1 MPRAGCFAPAKPGEP
16 VNRDSMLSRLA
27 GEPFDVIVIGGG
39 ATGLGIALD
48 ATTRGYRTLLLEAHD
63 FAKGTSS
70 RSTKLVHG
78 GLRYLERLDFG
89 LVGEALRE
97 RGLLYENA
105 PHLVH
110 NQGFVVPRFRWWE
123 GPFYGAGLKLY
134 DALAGRQNLAPSR
147 SLSREATL
155 EAIPNVEREDLL
167 GGTLYHDAQF
177 DDARMAIAL
186 ALSAAQHRAVLINRA
201 EVVELL
207 RSETTRGAICGV
219 AVLDRESG
227 RRHRVLARAV
237 INATGVFSNA
247 VRRLDRPGAEALTSP
262 SQGIHLVL
270 DASFQPS
277 PNAIMVP
284 HTDDGRVL
292 FVIPW
297 LGRVLVG
304 TTDTPVQD
312 ACLEPRALPEEID
325 FVLRNANRYLTR
337 DPRREDVL
345 SVFAGLRP
353 LVRDDDAASKRISR
367 EHLVDVSASGLI
379 SIVGGKWTTYRKM
392 AEDTLDQAVEVAG
405 LPPRRCN
412 TETLRLQGWKARA
425 SLPEDEIDR
434 SYGSELAGVEA
445 LGEEEPEWRKPLHP
459 RLPYRGVH
467 VVWALRHEMAR
478 GVEDI
483 LARRTRSL
491 LLDARAAVEAAPA
504 VAEIAARELGRDPEW
519 AAAQVRDFETLARG
533 YRLDLDPMR
542 GAAGDDPAPQTSS
555 SSMSSP
561 TR

>member
-1 MPRAGCFAPAKPGEP
+1 MAHTGQFTPAEPGEP
-16 VNRDSMLSRLA
+16 VNRDTMLSRLA

-78 GLRYLERLDFG
+78 GVRYLEQLDFA

-147 SLSREATL
+147 SLSREATI
-155 EAIPNVEREDLL
+155 EAIPNVEQEDLL

-177 DDARMAIAL
+177 DDARMAVSL
-186 ALSAAQHRAVLINRA
+186 ALCAAQHRAVIINRA
-201 EVVELL
+201 EVIELL

-227 RRHRVLARAV
+227 RRHRVLARVV
-237 INATGVFSNA
+237 INATGVFSDA
-247 VRRLDRPGAEALTSP
+247 LRRLDRPDAKPLISP

-284 HTDDGRVL
+284 HTDDGRLL

-297 LGRVLVG
+297 LGHVLVG
-304 TTDTPVQD
+304 TTDTPVED

-353 LVRDDDAASKRISR
+353 LVRDDDTASKRISR
-367 EHLVDVSASGLI
+367 EHLVDVSASGLV

-392 AEDTLDQAVEVAG
+392 AEDTLDEAVEVAG
-405 LPPRRCN
+405 LPVRRCN
-412 TETLRLQGWKARA
+412 TSTLRLHGWQARD
-425 SLPEDEIDR
+425 SLPSDEIDS
-434 SYGSELAGVEA
+434 SYGSDLARVEA
-445 LGEEEPEWRKPLHP
+445 LAEEEPKWRNLLHP

-478 GVEDI
+478 NVEDI
-483 LARRTRSL
+483 LARRTRCL
-491 LLDARAAVEAAPA
+491 FLDAPAAVEAAPA
-504 VAEIAARELGRDPEW
+504 VAEIAARELGRDAGW
-519 AAAQVRDFETLARG
+519 AATQVRDFEALAQG
-533 YRLDLDPMR
+533 YRLDLDATR
-542 GAAGDDPAPQTSS
+542 AAPDDEPDLQTSS
-555 SSMSSP
+555 SSMSSS

>member
-1 MPRAGCFAPAKPGEP
+1 
-16 VNRDSMLSRLA
+16 MLSRLA

-78 GLRYLERLDFG
+78 GVRYLEQLDFG

-147 SLSREATL
+147 NLSREATL
-155 EAIPNVEREDLL
+155 EAIPNVEQKDLL

-177 DDARMAIAL
+177 DDARMAISL

-207 RSETTRGAICGV
+207 RSETHRGAICGV
-219 AVLDRESG
+219 GVLDRESG

-247 VRRLDRPGAEALTSP
+247 VLRLDRPDAKPLTSP

-277 PNAIMVP
+277 THAIMVP
-284 HTDDGRVL
+284 HTDDGRLL

-304 TTDTPVQD
+304 TTDTPVED

-325 FVLRNANRYLTR
+325 FVLRNASRYLTR
-337 DPRREDVL
+337 DPGREDVL

-353 LVRDDDAASKRISR
+353 LVRDDAAESKSISR

-392 AEDTLDQAVEVAG
+392 AEDALDQAVEVAG
-405 LPPRRCN
+405 LPPRRCS
-412 TETLRLQGWKARA
+412 TATLRLHAWKARD
-425 SLPEDEIDR
+425 SLPADEIER

-445 LGEEEPEWRKPLHP
+445 LGEEQPEWREPLHP

-478 GVEDI
+478 DVEDV
-483 LARRTRSL
+483 LARRTRCL
-491 LLDARAAVEAAPA
+491 LLDAQAAVETAPA
-504 VAEIAARELGRDPEW
+504 VAEIAARELGRDRLW
-519 AAAQVRDFETLARG
+519 AAAQVRDFEALARG
-533 YRLDLDPMR
+533 YRLDVDSTHV
-542 GAAGDDPAPQTSS
+542 AADDVSAPQTSS
-555 SSMSSP
+555 RSMSSS